1 MRKRVWALLLVI
13 ACLVTLLSGVAS
25 AAETDAKSTV
35 TIRLDLSNYPFEI
48 GQFTRITNEIN
59 GVRTLEPGKV
69 NELQF
74 STASPINEHDGEIKF
89 NLASLTEAVSW
100 NIADINYK
108 TNNDDIWLGTTGDEM
123 GIWVQAYKGQ
133 LVVTVYG
140 YDSEYGT
147 TPGFADITIVPVL
160 LGADYTAKATAS
172 SEDEEKGTAVAV
184 PTKTNN
190 TYSLAASAKDG
201 YSFDSWTEQN
211 GEWTSKENPA
221 TTAALT
227 KDTAFVAHFHAW
239 TQPSVV

>member
-1 MRKRVWALLLVI
+1 MKKRVWALLLVI

-48 GQFTRITNEIN
+48 GQSTKITNEIN
-59 GVRTLEPGKV
+59 GIRTLEPGKV
-69 NELQF
+69 NVLQF

-140 YDSEYGT
+140 YDSGYGT

-172 SEDEEKGTAVAV
+172 SEKKVRLSLCRQKQTIRIHLRHRLRMGIPLTAGQSRMVSGHLRKI
-184 PTKTNN
+184 P
-190 TYSLAASAKDG
+190 L
-201 YSFDSWTEQN
+201 QQ
-211 GEWTSKENPA
+211 
-221 TTAALT
+221 LR
-227 KDTAFVAHFHAW
+227 
-239 TQPSVV
+239 